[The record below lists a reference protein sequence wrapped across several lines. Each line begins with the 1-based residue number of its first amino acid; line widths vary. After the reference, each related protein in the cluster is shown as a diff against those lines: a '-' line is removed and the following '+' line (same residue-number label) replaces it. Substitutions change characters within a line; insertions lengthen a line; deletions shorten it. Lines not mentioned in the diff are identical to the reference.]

1 MAEHND
7 IFEALVA
14 EGVDAGLHESPILLD
29 VKSTPMPALHRA
41 FTLDIQ
47 TRNSTKNR
55 DRRETTIRQLHDV
68 IYRIAHLLD
77 PVNQTETQRAAY
89 QDGQNVVVEVMNTI
103 ASPLN
108 TCSINYV
115 KTARTLNPPREWL
128 FTDVTFTDE
137 VSWSIATV
145 AAP

>member
-1 MAEHND
+1 MAVHGD

-14 EGVDAGLHESPILLD
+14 EGVCAGLHESPILLD

-77 PVNQTETQRAAY
+77 PVNQAATQREAY
-89 QDGQNVVVEVMNTI
+89 QDGQNVVVELMNTI
-103 ASPLN
+103 RSPLN
-108 TCSINYV
+108 RCSINYV
-115 KTARTLNPPREWL
+115 RTTRALNPSREWL
-128 FTDVTFTDE
+128 FTDVAFSVE

-145 AAP
+145 VAA

>member
-1 MAEHND
+1 M
-7 IFEALVA
+7 
-14 EGVDAGLHESPILLD
+14 
-29 VKSTPMPALHRA
+29 
-41 FTLDIQ
+41 DIQ

-77 PVNQTETQRAAY
+77 PVNQAETQRAAY
-89 QDGQNVVVEVMNTI
+89 QDGQNVVVELMNTI
-103 ASPLN
+103 EAPLN

-115 KTARTLNPPREWL
+115 RTTRALNPSREWL
-128 FTDVTFTDE
+128 FTDVAFSVE